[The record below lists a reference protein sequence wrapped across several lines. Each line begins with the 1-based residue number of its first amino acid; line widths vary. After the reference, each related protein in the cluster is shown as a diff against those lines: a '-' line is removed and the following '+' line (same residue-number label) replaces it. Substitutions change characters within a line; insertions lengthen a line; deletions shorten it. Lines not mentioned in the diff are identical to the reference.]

1 MKKLFF
7 ALCAVAALGLTACHK
22 DDQNNGNNGN
32 NNQQQEQIPEGE
44 GIYNPAKHIASVE
57 YSDATVETW
66 NWADSKLQSIATND
80 VDGNNST
87 ATFSY
92 DGWRLSQMT
101 MEGGD
106 MPGTVTYT
114 YSGDK
119 MSNFTITSGSMQMAS
134 VDIVHT
140 GDKITHLDMNVDNA
154 ALQLLANMLGNMG
167 DFGGIF
173 ANAMGNRLTAS
184 MTRAAQA
191 AANGG
196 KFTIGNTDFDV
207 DFTWTGENVSRVLLS
222 ATINLG
228 ITGDELS
235 QLMSLDPSMSTYASL
250 LSYVAGDQE
259 LPVVVTIND
268 TMDYTYDSHVN
279 PKQGFFGAVNITL
292 DAAMLSANNAASA
305 TNHGTM
311 NADITITIPFLGAQ
325 HIPYSQAIGDGEI
338 IDYTYIYNAAGY
350 PATVEG
356 SDGSVTFYTYQE
368 Q

>member
-7 ALCAVAALGLTACHK
+7 ALCAVAALGMTACNK
-22 DDQNNGNNGN
+22 ENQNNGNNGN
-32 NNQQQEQIPEGE
+32 NNQQEQIPEGE

-57 YSDATVETW
+57 YGDATVETW
-66 NWADSKLQSIATND
+66 NWVDRKLQSITTSD
-80 VDGNNST
+80 FDGNNSM

-92 DGWRLSQMT
+92 NGWRLSQMT

-106 MPGTVTYT
+106 FPGTVTYS

-119 MSNFTITSGSMQMAS
+119 MSNFTISSAGMQMAS

-154 ALQLLANMLGNMG
+154 ALQMLVNMLGNMG
-167 DFGGIF
+167 DFGGLF
-173 ANAMGNRLTAS
+173 TPAMGNQLTAS
-184 MTRAAQA
+184 IARAAQA
-191 AANGG
+191 ATKGG
-196 KFTIGNTDFDV
+196 KFTVGDTEFDV
-207 DFTWTGENVSRVLLS
+207 DFTWTGENVSRVLLT
-222 ATINLG
+222 ATINVG
-228 ITGDELS
+228 VTGDELS

-259 LPVVVTIND
+259 LPVVVTVND
-268 TMDYTYDSHVN
+268 TMEYTYDNHVN

-292 DAAMLSANNAASA
+292 DADMLSANNTASA
-305 TNHGTM
+305 TNHGTVS
-311 NADITITIPFLGAQ
+311 ADITITIPFLGAQ

-356 SDGSVTFYTYQE
+356 SDGSVTIYTYQE